1 MTTEEMTEKQ
11 KLIKNY
17 LNSRLN
23 QLVSGKNPLCVF
35 HKPLSIAEM
44 LDKNSI
50 ALEDHVRP
58 TECTR
63 FKSITEWTKY
73 ESIDEIEAIIQKNTS
88 RERHEYVIGF
98 TDQYP
103 ETPIKYDYELQ
114 RIEYVL
120 EYVVFKARGPRKN
133 ENIAGVYTRGYRD
146 GFKEGF
152 LRALWRHFDD
162 FSKGIPDARPKP
174 KEFVFIENQEE
185 KTMELKTNAYIQGHR
200 EGFREGYLQAAPDG
214 WRFANLNYSWNK

>member
-1 MTTEEMTEKQ
+1 MSEKMTTEEMTAKQ

-17 LNSRLN
+17 LKFRLN
-23 QLVSGKNPLCVF
+23 HLVSEKNPLYVL
-35 HKPLSIAEM
+35 HEPLSIAEM
-44 LDKNSI
+44 IEKRTIENHSRI
-50 ALEDHVRP
+50 R
-58 TECTR
+58 
-63 FKSITEWTKY
+63 EWTKY
-73 ESIDEIEAIIQKNTS
+73 ESIDEIEAIIQKKTS